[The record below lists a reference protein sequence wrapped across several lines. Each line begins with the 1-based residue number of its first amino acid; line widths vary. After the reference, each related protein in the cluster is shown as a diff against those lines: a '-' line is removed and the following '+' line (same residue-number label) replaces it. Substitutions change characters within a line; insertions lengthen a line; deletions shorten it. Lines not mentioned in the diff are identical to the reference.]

1 MRLILMFLLTLSFQ
15 ARADWFCDSESGKR
29 DGGVIW
35 SCGIGEGLDE
45 STARENALRAA
56 FREFELICSNSSDCE
71 GKAKTVDPQRTSCKR
86 DPRGFISCTRLIVTT
101 LGKMQ

>member
-1 MRLILMFLLTLSFQ
+1 MRLLLMLLISLSFQ

-29 DGGVIW
+29 EGFVIW

-45 STARENALRAA
+45 GTAREKALQAA
-56 FREFELICSNSSDCE
+56 FREFELICANSSDCD
-71 GKAKTVDPQRTSCKR
+71 GKPRTVDPQRTSCKR
-86 DPRGFISCTRLIVTT
+86 DSRGFVSCTRLIITT